1 MISRE
6 EFDAEMAE
14 RDRRAEA
21 RAAEY
26 TARADAFDAEMAR
39 MNRREQ
45 ARGVAW
51 NQLFARLDKTMTRLD
66 ATMAKLG
73 ETLTAQ
79 GGAYALLWADYLR
92 HKNEHDG
99 GPAA

>member
-14 RDRRAEA
+14 RDRRARLRAIAWDEA
-21 RAAEY
+21 IGALDNRIERLAASDRALAEVMQRSE
-26 TARADAFDAEMAR
+26 AS
-39 MNRREQ
+39 
-45 ARGVAW
+45 
-51 NQLFARLDKTMTRLD
+51 
-66 ATMAKLG
+66 MAKLG

-99 GPAA
+99 GPA